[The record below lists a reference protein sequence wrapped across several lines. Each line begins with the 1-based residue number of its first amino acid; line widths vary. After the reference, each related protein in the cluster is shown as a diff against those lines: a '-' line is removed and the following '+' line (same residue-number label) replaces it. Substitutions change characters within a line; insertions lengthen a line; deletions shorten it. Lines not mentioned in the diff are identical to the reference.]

1 MNGSGQ
7 VRSPAN
13 RAAFIEE
20 LATIMSEVTDQEL
33 TPLVRKIEV
42 ELTAVRERARAVM
55 AERDALREQTARQ
68 REAVRQYFCEC
79 RYGDGITL
87 GIALTRMLNAAG
99 LDPVWPDEIP
109 EHDRN
114 ALQIVVEHRRME
126 EENARLRRELDRAQA
141 ASEALARTLHEERTA
156 AAAALRERVS
166 LCAKEWVQMAIE
178 DAPTPGHGEAL
189 RHCAIAVEAALA
201 NAQPGEL
208 EALRDGA
215 TDLRKWL
222 HSDDTGLSSTAMAR
236 HLASHAGLGV
246 CVPCKPRNTKF
257 YPRDL
262 DDFDRCCRLLE
273 AVPALRPHLPAMAEL
288 SPAWAEWINVWD
300 ELEALRRVAEEVAHQ
315 LDARIKALI
324 ASIDRS

>member
-156 AAAALRERVS
+156 AAALRERVL

-222 HSDDTGLSSTAMAR
+222 DSDDTGLSSTAMAR

-246 CVPCKPRNTKF
+246 RPVQVEKHEVLPARSRRFRSLLPAAGGRAGAPTASACDGGAEPGMDRVDQRLGRAGSAASRGGHGRNCAPARRAHQGA
-257 YPRDL
+257 YR
-262 DDFDRCCRLLE
+262 FDR
-273 AVPALRPHLPAMAEL
+273 
-288 SPAWAEWINVWD
+288 
-300 ELEALRRVAEEVAHQ
+300 
-315 LDARIKALI
+315 
-324 ASIDRS
+324 